1 MKTMILSGVLAAAV
15 LVSLTP
21 STGTVAQAQLPSLLP
36 SRIES
41 DMTMEVTRV
50 HPGRWPLLPW
60 RRALMK
66 RQGLKPQ
73 PWHGPT
79 RIIKIRV
86 LIQPVQEQ
94 KSKQR

>member
-1 MKTMILSGVLAAAV
+1 MRFLCVLAAAV

-21 STGTVAQAQLPSLLP
+21 SAGTVAQAQLPSLLP

-41 DMTMEVTRV
+41 DVTMEITRV

-60 RRALMK
+60 RRAWME
-66 RQGLKPQ
+66 RQGWKPQ
-73 PWHGPT
+73 SWHGPT

-86 LIQPVQEQ
+86 LIQPVPGQ
-94 KSKQR
+94 KFKQ